1 MYRLADDHIDRLVQ
15 IVREESGDHLTR
27 SEFTHA
33 TLQLFE
39 DIAGF
44 EPLPGAQIRK
54 YLKLLWLRYQIACGV
69 PARTN
74 RRPTRLTHGIS
85 PSTCPSSS

>member
-15 IVREESGDHLTR
+15 IVRDAAGDHLTR
-27 SEFTHA
+27 PEFA
-33 TLQLFE
+33 DAMLKLFE

-44 EPLPGAQIRK
+44 ETLPAGRSQK

-69 PARTN
+69 PAPSKG
-74 RRPTRLTHGIS
+74 RRH
-85 PSTCPSSS
+85 